1 MADQNSGTG
10 TDAEPNP
17 AERPDRELE
26 ADTSPAPGGSAESA
40 AAAGAQPGPDEVLD
54 PAQSAVRLAELQA
67 QLEAQRDQTLRWQAE
82 MENGRRR
89 AAREVENAHK
99 FALEKFTSELL
110 PVLDSLE
117 KAVETAR
124 AAAGESAA
132 AEAAG
137 GESGAAAAIAE
148 GVELSL
154 KLFRDVLEKS
164 GVTLIDPHGTPF
176 DPQVHEAMAM
186 VENPAVEPNTV
197 IDVMQKG
204 YSLNGRLVRAA
215 KVIVSK
221 AGG

>member
-1 MADQNSGTG
+1 MADQNPGS
-10 TDAEPNP
+10 EPNHDDP
-17 AERPDRELE
+17 V
-26 ADTSPAPGGSAESA
+26 DTQSGAGARS
-40 AAAGAQPGPDEVLD
+40 AAGADTASSAGADAQPD
-54 PAQSAVRLAELQA
+54 PARLAERLA
-67 QLEAQRDQTLRWQAE
+67 EVESQLEHHRDQALRWQAE
-82 MENGRRR
+82 SENSRRR

-99 FALEKFTSELL
+99 YALEKFTAELL

-124 AAAGESAA
+124 AAAGDAQA

-137 GESGAAAAIAE
+137 SAAAAAVAIAE

-164 GVTLIDPHGTPF
+164 GVTLIDPHGAPF
-176 DPQVHEAMAM
+176 DPQLHEAMAM
-186 VENPAVEPNTV
+186 VENPAVEPNSV

-221 AGG
+221 SGG